1 MKLQSVV
8 FFSFL
13 AGIILFS
20 SCRKERLY
28 KENDAIVEFSTDTVF
43 FDTVFTTIGSST
55 RRLMIRNP
63 YNQTI
68 EIDRVWIA
76 SGKTSVFRMNVDGIP
91 SKDVS
96 NVNIAPKDSAFVFV
110 EVTIDPSNANLPF
123 VVNDSIYVSVN
134 GNLQK
139 INLVAWGQNAYYYR
153 PTQQVSGLPSF
164 SYLSEYGVSS
174 TTVTW
179 KNDKPHV
186 IYGYLMVDSLL
197 TLKIEEGTQ
206 IHLHKN
212 SGLWV
217 YRGGNIE
224 AVGKTDNP
232 IVFQGDRLENYWED
246 NAGQWDRIWINGS
259 DKDQIFDNVIFK
271 NGFVGIQFEPFPFKE
286 FPDRP
291 AGKLLIKNSIF
302 QNFVGVGVLARN
314 TKMKFENTVI
324 SNCGTNNL
332 ALLGGGD
339 YEFIHCT
346 FANYWTNGTR
356 KDPLLVMTN
365 YYEDLFG
372 NEVYNKMDKAY
383 FGNSII
389 YGSQEEE
396 INFDFDEAT
405 GFDYFFDHCILR
417 TETVFDSSFVN
428 NIYQP
433 EPFLVVDGVTQN
445 AFFKDENEFNF
456 DITEYS
462 IARDLGSLSV
472 TGTLLKDI
480 RENDRSD
487 GKPDLGAYEFKPE

>member
-1 MKLQSVV
+1 M
-8 FFSFL
+8 
-13 AGIILFS
+13 
-20 SCRKERLY
+20 
-28 KENDAIVEFSTDTVF
+28 
-43 FDTVFTTIGSST
+43 
-55 RRLMIRNP
+55 
-63 YNQTI
+63 
-68 EIDRVWIA
+68 
-76 SGKTSVFRMNVDGIP
+76 
-91 SKDVS
+91 
-96 NVNIAPKDSAFVFV
+96 
-110 EVTIDPSNANLPF
+110 
-123 VVNDSIYVSVN
+123 
-134 GNLQK
+134 
-139 INLVAWGQNAYYYR
+139 
-153 PTQQVSGLPSF
+153 
-164 SYLSEYGVSS
+164 
-174 TTVTW
+174 
-179 KNDKPHV
+179 
-186 IYGYLMVDSLL
+186 
-197 TLKIEEGTQ
+197 
-206 IHLHKN
+206 
-212 SGLWV
+212 
-217 YRGGNIE
+217 
-224 AVGKTDNP
+224 
-232 IVFQGDRLENYWED
+232 
-246 NAGQWDRIWINGS
+246 
-259 DKDQIFDNVIFK
+259 
-271 NGFVGIQFEPFPFKE
+271 
-286 FPDRP
+286 
-291 AGKLLIKNSIF
+291 
-302 QNFVGVGVLARN
+302 
-314 TKMKFENTVI
+314 
-324 SNCGTNNL
+324 
-332 ALLGGGD
+332 GGGD

-487 GKPDLGAYEFKPE
+487 GKPDLGLMNLSQNN